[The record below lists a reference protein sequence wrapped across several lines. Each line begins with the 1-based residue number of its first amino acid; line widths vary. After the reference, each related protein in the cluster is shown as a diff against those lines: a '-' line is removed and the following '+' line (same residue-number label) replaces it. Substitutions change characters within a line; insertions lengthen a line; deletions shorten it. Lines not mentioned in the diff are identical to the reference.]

1 MEDFNFSTTAAPRR
15 RKMKALAPGVLLL
28 LIIKVNVAWS
38 MYPVERGPTF
48 VLEPPSSMEFSSDT
62 GAVVP
67 CSAQGQPSPQVRWE
81 KRDGTPA
88 GPIAGVRDIRP
99 DGSLLF
105 HQFKVTQFR
114 PDVHATAY
122 RCVAYNHVGLIKSRL
137 VQIKGVVAHQFTAS
151 VFDAYAVR
159 GNSALLRCHVAT
171 NVREFVRVSSW
182 TRQDG
187 VTVGTLGDTGLD
199 KRYVMLS
206 SGELLIRLAK
216 PADSA
221 HSFKCTLHNVL
232 TGQSTVS
239 QNGGKIIVTEA
250 NGVIPVKI
258 TEYRS
263 SVHVEEGDRAYLPCI
278 SQGHPTPTSNWYR
291 TDSTGALSPVLP
303 SDRFQ
308 LLEGVLI
315 ISSSSP
321 SDSGRYVCM
330 VNNSAGEERAQSDL
344 YVTVPLIARVEPN
357 IQVVDVGRT
366 ANMSCR
372 ISGQPVHSVVWTK
385 DGQPLSKSPRFN
397 LLTTDILQVLEISPV
412 HRQDRGMYQCQVA
425 NAKDSAQGTAQLIIG
440 EDAPVLEHAFR
451 ELTLK
456 PGSMASLKCSASGNP
471 LPQITWTLDGQPVP
485 EVYHIRIGDYVSGE
499 RSVHSYV
506 NITAVRVE
514 DGGVY
519 TCAARNGVGRAE
531 HSARLQVHGKPH
543 IRAMAP
549 VTALAGR
556 TVHVHCPAAG
566 YPLKSIHWIRDN
578 RTLPQNHR
586 QKTFDNGTL
595 VIADVERRTDD
606 GQYTCVVTGD
616 HNVVVSKQLKLT
628 VMIPPIVNPFTFPED
643 LTQGKRAGAACIVSD
658 GDLPI
663 RIAWLKDGQPL
674 PSSLKAS
681 ISAANDYTSFLSFTS
696 VDQLHS
702 GNYTCVATNPAAAS
716 NYTAPMVVQ
725 VPPRWLT
732 EPLDRHAIVGE
743 PIVFDCQ
750 ASGHP
755 LPVIRW
761 KKQQKSDFA
770 VIISNANIQILENG
784 SLSIREV
791 SREDAGPYMCQAV
804 NGVGPGISKVI
815 NLDVHVAAH
824 FERKFQALTVRRG
837 DSFQLNCRAI
847 GEPPLVVTWTRD
859 RQPFSPNLEPRYVV
873 QELNTKEVLEYK
885 IHVATAERRDS
896 SLFSCYAEN
905 AFGRDDTNFQVVV
918 QEPPEKPREVDVA
931 SVSSRSATLTWQHP
945 YSGNSPIIRYILEF
959 KKSKASWEIA
969 QASTVETAEPRVVVT
984 SLRPKSEY
992 EIRLKAE
999 NALGMSEPSQAVT
1012 VTTDEEAPNSVPRNI
1027 KISPIGSSSLHVI
1040 WDAPES
1046 GDDGPASVQGYYV
1059 GYKASGKGGESFAY
1073 KTLDVSE
1080 LPSGQPL
1087 ETNIRELKKSTK
1099 YVVVVQ
1105 AFNSKG
1111 AGPVSDEVLAQTL
1124 EIDPPP
1130 AANLKLVS
1138 STSSSVH
1145 LAWNIAREQPI
1156 NGYTVFYRDT
1166 SGSGGPWQENFL
1178 PAEKASHIVRGL
1190 SCGRPYV
1197 FYVVAH
1203 NGAGKGPHS
1212 NHVQTKTDGAT
1223 PVAPT
1228 SIREFLS
1235 SNTTC
1240 ISVDLSSWKSGGC
1253 PISTFVLHYRL
1264 EGDSDWT
1271 NPGSRAFDASSSSTT
1286 QHPVTLC
1293 SLAHATWYTLLV
1305 AAHNEAGATETE
1317 YPFSTLTLQGGTIPP
1332 PHSTRDRSPP
1342 YGSVTSLILPF
1353 IVSLVLL
1360 VTAAVGACFWFGRM
1374 RGSRGCHPRDQGDS
1388 SKCLQHCNQDTLPM
1402 AVWEKMEANKHAS
1415 MQYMQS
1421 PCHGQGTIRRAPGD
1435 ASRGFYGGDTL
1446 GPGGVG
1452 IGIPREWRGD
1462 EHTYDVPFHRQQM
1475 PGHHQGTLHH
1485 GVTMHHQNQAGQGQY
1500 QMAGQLPAQN
1510 SNQLNH
1516 VCDTAEVVLIG
1527 GNGEELRHPAYLYS
1541 KPKRKSSGGGWGSPS
1556 LGGSLGGSLLIGGAE
1571 GGSGSPSQTTPSSSP
1586 YHETAARREQP
1597 HTHTLSRRWH

>member
-1 MEDFNFSTTAAPRR
+1 MR
-15 RKMKALAPGVLLL
+15 RKASGSATRTLT
-28 LIIKVNVAWS
+28 S
-38 MYPVERGPTF
+38 SYPVDRGPTF
-48 VLEPPSSMEFSSDT
+48 VLEPSSSMEFSSDT

-67 CSAQGQPSPQVRWE
+67 CSAQGQPTPQIRWE
-81 KRDGTPA
+81 KKDGSPA
-88 GPIAGVRDIRP
+88 VPIPGVRDIRP

-105 HQFKVTQFR
+105 HQFSVSQFR
-114 PDVHATAY
+114 PDVHSTGY
-122 RCVAYNHVGLIKSRL
+122 RCIAYNHVGLIKSRL
-137 VQIKGVVAHQFTAS
+137 VQIKGVVAHKFSAS

-159 GNSALLRCHVAT
+159 GNSALLRCHIPA
-171 NVREFVRVSSW
+171 NVRDFVRVSSW
-182 TRQDG
+182 TRQDA
-187 VTVGTLGDTGLD
+187 LD
-199 KRYVMLS
+199 KRYIMLS
-206 SGELLIRLAK
+206 SGELLIRSAK
-216 PADSA
+216 PADST
-221 HSFKCTLHNVL
+221 HSFRCTLHNVL

-239 QNGGKIIVTEA
+239 QSAGKVIVTEA
-250 NGVIPVKI
+250 NGVLPVKI

-263 SVHVEEGDRAYLPCI
+263 NVHVEEGDRAYLPCI
-278 SQGHPTPTSNWYR
+278 SQGHPSPKTTWYR
-291 TDSTGALSPVLP
+291 SDSSGSPNPLLA
-303 SDRFQ
+303 SDRHHI
-308 LLEGVLI
+308 LDGLMV
-315 ISSSSP
+315 ISAATP
-321 SDSGRYVCM
+321 GDSGRYVCV
-330 VNNSAGEERAQSDL
+330 VNNSAGEERAQTDL
-344 YVTVPLIARVEPN
+344 YVSVPLIARVEPN

-372 ISGQPVHSVVWTK
+372 ISGQPIHSVVWTK
-385 DGQPLSKSPRFN
+385 DGQPLNKGPRFN
-397 LLTTDILQVLEISPV
+397 FLSSEVLQVLEISPV
-412 HRQDRGMYQCQVA
+412 HRQDRGMYQCLVG
-425 NAKDSAQGTAQLIIG
+425 NSKDSAQGTTQLIIG

-471 LPQITWTLDGQPVP
+471 LPQITWTLDSQAVP

-519 TCAARNGVGRAE
+519 SCIAKNGVGRAE
-531 HSARLQVHGKPH
+531 HSARLQVYGKPH
-543 IRAMAP
+543 IRTMSP
-549 VTALAGR
+549 KTALAGEAVR
-556 TVHVHCPAAG
+556 IHCPAAG
-566 YPLKSIHWIRDN
+566 YPLKSIHWIREN

-586 QKTFDNGTL
+586 QKVFENGTL

-606 GQYTCVVTGD
+606 GQYTCVVTGE

-663 RIAWLKDGQPL
+663 RISWFKDGQPL
-674 PSSLKAS
+674 APSLKAS
-681 ISAANDYTSFLSFTS
+681 VTAANDYTSFLSFTS

-702 GNYTCVATNPAAAS
+702 GNYTCVATNPAASS

-725 VPPRWLT
+725 VPPKWLT

-755 LPVIRW
+755 LPNIRW
-761 KKQQKSDFA
+761 KKQQSKHSLLPDIRLRDFA

-837 DSFQLNCRAI
+837 DSFQLSCRAI

-859 RQPFSPNLEPRYVV
+859 RQPFNPNLEPRYVV
-873 QELNTKEVLEYK
+873 QELNTKEAFEYK
-885 IHVATAERRDS
+885 IHVGSADRKDS

-918 QEPPEKPREVDVA
+918 QEAPEKPRELDIA
-931 SVSSRSATLTWQHP
+931 SVTSRSATLTWQHP
-945 YSGNSPIIRYILEF
+945 YSGNSPILRYILEY
-959 KKSKASWEIA
+959 KKIKGMFRDVCIQGWD
-969 QASTVETAEPRVVVT
+969 QAHVSTVESAELRVTVT
-984 SLRPKSEY
+984 SLKPKTEY

-999 NALGMSEPSQAVT
+999 NALGMSEASLAVT
-1012 VTTDEEAPNSVPRNI
+1012 VTTDEEAPSSVPRNI
-1027 KISPIGSSSLHVI
+1027 KISSTGSSSLHVA
-1040 WDAPES
+1040 WEAPE
-1046 GDDGPASVQGYYV
+1046 GTDEGAASVQGYYV
-1059 GYKASGKGGESFAY
+1059 GYKIADKSESFSY

-1080 LPSGQPL
+1080 IPQGQQL

-1111 AGPVSDEVLAQTL
+1111 AGPVSDEVISQTL

-1156 NGYTVFYRDT
+1156 NGYIVFYRDT
-1166 SGSGGPWQENFL
+1166 SATGLWQENAL
-1178 PAEKASHIVRGL
+1178 PAEKSSHVVRNL
-1190 SCGRPYV
+1190 SCGRAYT
-1197 FYVVAH
+1197 FYILAH

-1212 NHVQTKTDGAT
+1212 NHVQAKTEGSTPEAPAT
-1223 PVAPT
+1223 T
-1228 SIREFLS
+1228 REFLS

-1240 ISVDLSSWKSGGC
+1240 VSVDLASWKSGGC
-1253 PISTFVLHYRL
+1253 TISTFVLHYRL
-1264 EGDSDWT
+1264 DGDSDWSS
-1271 NPGSRAFDASSSSTT
+1271 PGSRAFDASVNSIQQTVAICDLV
-1286 QHPVTLC
+1286 P
-1293 SLAHATWYTLLV
+1293 ATWYTLSV
-1305 AAHNEAGATETE
+1305 AAHSEAGETETE
-1317 YPFSTLTLQGGTIPP
+1317 YPFSTLTLAGG
-1332 PHSTRDRSPP
+1332 DN
-1342 YGSVTSLILPF
+1342 
-1353 IVSLVLL
+1353 
-1360 VTAAVGACFWFGRM
+1360 
-1374 RGSRGCHPRDQGDS
+1374 

-1415 MQYMQS
+1415 LQYMSS
-1421 PCHGQGTIRRAPGD
+1421 PCHGTIRRPPGGVGE
-1435 ASRGFYGGDTL
+1435 RGFYGGDTIQ
-1446 GPGGVG
+1446 GS
-1452 IGIPREWRGD
+1452 IAGIPREWRGPGD
-1462 EHTYDVPFHRQQM
+1462 EHTYDVPFHRQHAT
-1475 PGHHQGTLHH
+1475 HHLANS
-1485 GVTMHHQNQAGQGQY
+1485 GVVVGGGVGGGGQY
-1500 QMAGQLPAQN
+1500 QMAANQT
-1510 SNQLNH
+1510 SQLNH
-1516 VCDTAEVVLIG
+1516 VCDAGEVVLIG
-1527 GNGEELRHPAYLYS
+1527 ASGEELRHPAYLYS
-1541 KPKRKSSGGGWGSPS
+1541 KPKRKGPGGGTWGSPS
-1556 LGGSLGGSLLIGGAE
+1556 MGGSLLMGASE
-1571 GGSGSPSQTTPSSSP
+1571 GGSPSQTSPSSSP
-1586 YHETAARREQP
+1586 YHETRRE
-1597 HTHTLSRRWH
+1597 TLSRRFSSEMLDLDETS